1 MLHAVPP
8 AKKVKGEMLLQQAPR
23 YDCFRRFLVL
33 FRNRVRIMF
42 HIFRS
47 GRQTRIKIDMVEERG
62 SRGRRKS
69 ATSRPIDSLAR
80 TSRRPYVPLIDASAA
95 SPLNVKKP
103 DSPNFPDQ
111 RPYFHAQIRFAIQ
124 FQVGAADYLFRLFIC
139 LAKAS
144 CPRQTSVRIVE

>member
-1 MLHAVPP
+1 
-8 AKKVKGEMLLQQAPR
+8 MLLQQAAR
-23 YDCFRRFLVL
+23 YDRFRRFLVL
-33 FRNRVRIMF
+33 FRNRIRNMF

-47 GRQTRIKIDMVEERG
+47 RRQTRIKIDTVEEQA

-95 SPLNVKKP
+95 SPLNVEKP

-111 RPYFHAQIRFAIQ
+111 RFYFHAQIRFAIE